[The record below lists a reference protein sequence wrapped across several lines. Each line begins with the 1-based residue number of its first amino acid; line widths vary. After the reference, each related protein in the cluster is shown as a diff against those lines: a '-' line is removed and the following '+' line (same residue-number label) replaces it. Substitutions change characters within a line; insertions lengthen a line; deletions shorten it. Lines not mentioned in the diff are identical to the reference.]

1 LHEDINESPQYDG
14 KKTTPGCNHD
24 GCDNKGGQD
33 MEALRDEAL
42 DLSPA
47 QSGERRRFSSF
58 TKRDTDIATIVALA
72 AWTVAVFDYGLLG
85 TLLPVMQQTFGWTPT
100 LSYAINTWISVG
112 SAFIA
117 FGLGPIIDR
126 LGRRSGM
133 MLTVGGTAIVSAL
146 TAMVPVG
153 FAAVSAGLIV
163 IIRSFGGL
171 GFSEQAVNATY
182 INEVYQVTEDERK
195 RRRPGYYYA
204 WIQGGWPLGFM
215 LASALSLVLLNA
227 VGWRGLYLVATLP
240 AAVLVWVIFRTI
252 KETPQF
258 RLHQKLNQLERSGRQ
273 EEAHALAAAYNI
285 EHSPTAPLK
294 RIWGKALRGTTFAF
308 SLAWIFNFFGIMS
321 FSILGSS
328 VLKNA
333 KGVHLSD
340 AFWMLIIINLVAYF
354 GYVFHGWLGDKIG
367 RKATIII
374 GWIISSVFF
383 TVMLSPMVTNS
394 ALIVGTYAGGLFF
407 LVGPYAAIQYFMAE
421 CYPVS
426 CRATGVTFIGAMSQ
440 PGIIIGGALF
450 TVVSGAL
457 GTNAAA
463 VWVGAVGI
471 FLSALIMI
479 LTKQPHQIEGFAK
492 QPHEIE
498 GKAANV

>member
-1 LHEDINESPQYDG
+1 MDAIREDV
-14 KKTTPGCNHD
+14 
-24 GCDNKGGQD
+24 
-33 MEALRDEAL
+33 L
-42 DLSPA
+42 DLSPPKPA
-47 QSGERRRFSSF
+47 ERRRFSTF
-58 TKRDTDIATIVALA
+58 TKRETDFVTIIALL

-85 TLLPVMQQTFGWTPT
+85 TLLPVMQVSFGWTPT
-100 LSYAINTWISVG
+100 TAYAVNTWISVG
-112 SAFIA
+112 SAIVA
-117 FGLGPIIDR
+117 FGLGPVIDR

-133 MLTVGGTAIVSAL
+133 MLTVGGTAVVSAL
-146 TAMVPVG
+146 TAAIPAGLAMM
-153 FAAVSAGLIV
+153 SAGLIV
-163 IIRSFGGL
+163 GVRSFGGL

-215 LASALSLVLLNA
+215 LASALSLALLDV
-227 VGWRGLYLVATLP
+227 VGWRGLYLIATLP
-240 AAVLVWVIFRTI
+240 AAVLLWVIHRRL

-258 RLHQKLNQLERSGRQ
+258 RLHQKLRQLEESGHA
-273 EEAHALAAAYNI
+273 EDAHALAAAYNI
-285 EHSPTAPLK
+285 EHSSAAPLK
-294 RIWGKALRGTTFAF
+294 RIWEPHLRGNTFAF
-308 SLAWIFNFFGIMS
+308 SLAWIVNFFGIMS

-333 KGVHLSD
+333 KGVHLSE
-340 AFWMLIIINLVAYF
+340 AFWMLIIINLIAYF

-374 GWIISSVFF
+374 GWIISSLFF
-383 TVMLSPMVTNS
+383 AVMLSPFVTNPG
-394 ALIVGTYAGGLFF
+394 LIVATYAGGLFF

-450 TVVSGAL
+450 TVVAGAL
-457 GTNAAA
+457 GTGAAA
-463 VWVGAVGI
+463 LWVGAVGI
-471 FLSALIMI
+471 FLSGLVMIFTKRPPEVALE
-479 LTKQPHQIEGFAK
+479 EGS
-492 QPHEIE
+492 
-498 GKAANV
+498 V